1 MSELSSVGQ
10 DSARQS
16 ETEQHQQHQA
26 RPRRTGQG
34 DKRSASVEEGWTKRN
49 RVWHCPQNWTGV
61 AGRAVLD
68 SAEPGRIVQGQ
79 LGYG

>member
-16 ETEQHQQHQA
+16 EAEQHQSA
-26 RPRRTGQG
+26 PGEAEKDREG
-34 DKRSASVEEGWTKRN
+34 DKRSASVKGWTKRN
-49 RVWHCPQNWTGV
+49 RVWHCQQNWTGV

-68 SAEPGRIVQGQ
+68 SAEPGRIVQGPF
-79 LGYG
+79 GYG